1 MSSPTLDQS
10 IFAADAVTQTLHE
23 IQPGRAERRADV
35 VLTARAVL
43 TVTLLGAGLWYLL
56 WKMALNFVAGH

>member
-10 IFAADAVTQTLHE
+10 ILTADTVTQTIHE
-23 IQPGRAERRADV
+23 THPDRVERRADAAFA
-35 VLTARAVL
+35 ARAVL

-56 WKMALNFVAGH
+56 WKMALYFVAGH